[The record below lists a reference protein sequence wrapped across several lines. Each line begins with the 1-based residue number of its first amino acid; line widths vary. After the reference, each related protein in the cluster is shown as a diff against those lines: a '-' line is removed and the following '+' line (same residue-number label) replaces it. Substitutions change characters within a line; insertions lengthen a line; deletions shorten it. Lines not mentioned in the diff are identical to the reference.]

1 MTKTIITIC
10 NYLQIVY
17 IIIAIGIAG
26 SIEIEEISL
35 HDGVFR
41 ILLILLAYLVTF
53 TVQRIT
59 ENIDMM

>member
-1 MTKTIITIC
+1 MTKTIIAIC
-10 NYLQIVY
+10 NYLQIIYVF
-17 IIIAIGIAG
+17 IAIGIAG
-26 SIEIEEISL
+26 SIEIEEISM